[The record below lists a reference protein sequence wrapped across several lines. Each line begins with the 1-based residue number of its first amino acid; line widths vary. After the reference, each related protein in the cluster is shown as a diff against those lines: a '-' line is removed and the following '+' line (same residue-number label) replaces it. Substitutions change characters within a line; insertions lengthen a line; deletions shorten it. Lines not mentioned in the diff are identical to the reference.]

1 MLKHTTLNESDQAGV
16 KKLLKA
22 SNGFQLALT
31 NTNIKEH
38 PKHMFKK
45 KICILDAVGLFNLR
59 NKS

>member
-45 KICILDAVGLFNLR
+45 KNLHSR
-59 NKS
+59 CSGSFQFKK

>member
-45 KICILDAVGLFNLR
+45 KNSAF
-59 NKS
+59 

>member
-22 SNGFQLALT
+22 SKGFQLALT

-45 KICILDAVGLFNLR
+45 KPAF
-59 NKS
+59 